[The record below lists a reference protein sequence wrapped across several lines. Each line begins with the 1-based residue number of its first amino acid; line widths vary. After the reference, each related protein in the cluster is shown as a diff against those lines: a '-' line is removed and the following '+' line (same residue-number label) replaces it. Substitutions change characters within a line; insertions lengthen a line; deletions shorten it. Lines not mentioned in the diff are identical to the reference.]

1 MPQLKILCLHGSRQ
15 DNVVFSQRIKVL
27 TKKAAGSMQM
37 HFAQAPHELP
47 LLEDQ
52 EVAMRAWWRHPKTM
66 EITDAAE
73 EDGQAERLP
82 GPPVEEASS
91 SRSGGSSQLQGSD
104 WEAQI
109 VADWEGSLRAL
120 EGVWRDSG
128 GFDAI
133 LGFSNGAAATFLLAA
148 HVLAR
153 PADFPGRRLRC
164 AIMAGGYVPQPLDRL
179 LPHSTE
185 ITRTLRRAGED
196 GADSL
201 QLAQPLCLPSLHIFS
216 PQDGLVSAEQS
227 KQLAAQFDASRS
239 QKMEH
244 ELGHCVPQKA
254 NHVNIIL
261 DFLSWFEPPP
271 DEATLGQLPE
281 DSMDQPVSMTAAE
294 TTAFTGLE
302 DGNDGGGQSLQGG
315 AQHQEELQ
323 PPAEATGDDG
333 PIDAPEAV
341 QGAIPTPEQ
350 QEEIEALQAIFE
362 GCFSVIPSSPTVR
375 IRVRLRDPLMS
386 SEPELEDAEGSAEA
400 IAKANPSALFSLDCT
415 LPEGYPSQGQLPDIL
430 ISGPVL
436 SPDLTSSLLSHL
448 KAIAQENVA
457 YMSMGCIYQVV
468 EAAKE
473 WLDTNLPPDFSQSY
487 ASRNLSSNQQHKEL
501 DTGCEAES
509 KTPPWWENEEADAN
523 LVTQAIAEAS
533 ASRNWLLPG
542 AARKHQNAGTGDTS
556 AATADAAGGMHVAE
570 AADSMQHGRW
580 DYVVGLV
587 GKPSAGKSSFFNA
600 VTQPMDEDE
609 GARVAAFPFTTI
621 DPQTGRGFAVVP
633 DPVALLGPETASQSK
648 PLHGY
653 APAFD
658 LGRANPELNNTQ
670 PLQQWCSAAVGE
682 RVAEVAWRRVP
693 IAVKDVAGLV
703 PGAYQGRGRGNAFL
717 NDLCEASVL
726 VHVVDASGCTDKE
739 GRAVVGCSPEGG
751 RGAEGGSIEEG
762 GDPLADIGWVREE
775 IHRWV
780 FNNVRTKWGS
790 VRRRPSKLCDLFSGY
805 HAPQALVY
813 EVLEHVGLSVHKLLL
828 NNGVGAIDTLCAW
841 GEADLHKLVA
851 AFLAARFP
859 ILLALNKCDTAS
871 APRHIRR
878 IREALPQEPAVAMS
892 AASERWLAT
901 TARKG
906 QVVYQDAAPSASVA
920 PGCDDASVARQVAE
934 LNRRV
939 LGPFGGTGA
948 LLAVSTAV
956 AMRPPA
962 VVFPVGDLNTCTA
975 LPARTIATGGGLLL
989 GGEDAKA
996 RAAEGPTVLRDAVLM
1011 KPGSTPA
1018 DLFSVLVRPP
1028 WQLLEGEFVRAEAR
1042 VLQCGSSG
1050 HQGTHGKPSSASRTV
1065 LKKDDTLGFSNCVVR
1080 IMVNK
1085 KGTWQKH

>member
-1 MPQLKILCLHGSRQ
+1 
-15 DNVVFSQRIKVL
+15 V
-27 TKKAAGSMQM
+27 
-37 HFAQAPHELP
+37 
-47 LLEDQ
+47 
-52 EVAMRAWWRHPKTM
+52 
-66 EITDAAE
+66 
-73 EDGQAERLP
+73 
-82 GPPVEEASS
+82 
-91 SRSGGSSQLQGSD
+91 
-104 WEAQI
+104 
-109 VADWEGSLRAL
+109 
-120 EGVWRDSG
+120 
-128 GFDAI
+128 
-133 LGFSNGAAATFLLAA
+133 
-148 HVLAR
+148 
-153 PADFPGRRLRC
+153 
-164 AIMAGGYVPQPLDRL
+164 RL
-179 LPHSTE
+179 LKGGLDTPSNPHPVFPP
-185 ITRTLRRAGED
+185 ILF
-196 GADSL
+196 
-201 QLAQPLCLPSLHIFS
+201 QF
-216 PQDGLVSAEQS
+216 VS
-227 KQLAAQFDASRS
+227 R
-239 QKMEH
+239 
-244 ELGHCVPQKA
+244 
-254 NHVNIIL
+254 
-261 DFLSWFEPPP
+261 
-271 DEATLGQLPE
+271 
-281 DSMDQPVSMTAAE
+281 
-294 TTAFTGLE
+294 
-302 DGNDGGGQSLQGG
+302 
-315 AQHQEELQ
+315 
-323 PPAEATGDDG
+323 
-333 PIDAPEAV
+333 PIW
-341 QGAIPTPEQ
+341 PTPP
-350 QEEIEALQAIFE
+350 I
-362 GCFSVIPSSPTVR
+362 G
-375 IRVRLRDPLMS
+375 PL
-386 SEPELEDAEGSAEA
+386 P
-400 IAKANPSALFSLDCT
+400 F
-415 LPEGYPSQGQLPDIL
+415 
-430 ISGPVL
+430 
-436 SPDLTSSLLSHL
+436 
-448 KAIAQENVA
+448 
-457 YMSMGCIYQVV
+457 QVV
-468 EAAKE
+468 EVAKE
-473 WLDTNLPPDFSQSY
+473 WLDTHLPPDFSRSY
-487 ASRNLSSNQQHKEL
+487 ASRNLSSHQQHSQPG
-501 DTGCEAES
+501 TGREEES
-509 KTPPWWENEEADAN
+509 KVPPWWENEEADAK

-542 AARKHQNAGTGDTS
+542 ATNAHQNAGTGGVS
-556 AATADAAGGMHVAE
+556 PAAATAANSVGGMHVAE

-600 VTQPMDEDE
+600 VIQPMDEDE

-633 DPVALLGPETASQSK
+633 DPVALLGPEVASQSK
-648 PLHGY
+648 PLHGC
-653 APAFD
+653 ALAFN

-670 PLQQWCSAAVGE
+670 PLQHWCSAAMGD
-682 RVAEVAWRRVP
+682 RVADVAWRRVP

-726 VHVVDASGCTDKE
+726 VHVVDSSGCTDKE
-739 GRAVVGCSPEGG
+739 GRAVQLPCFCAAAAAAAAAAVANVVTQKKRGKQGAQNACG
-751 RGAEGGSIEEG
+751 RQGAEGGPIEEG

-813 EVLEHVGLSVHKLLL
+813 EVLEHVGLSVNKLLL

-841 GEADLHKLVA
+841 GEADLHRLVA

-859 ILLALNKCDTAS
+859 VLLALNK
-871 APRHIRR
+871 
-878 IREALPQEPAVAMS
+878 
-892 AASERWLAT
+892 
-901 TARKG
+901 
-906 QVVYQDAAPSASVA
+906 DAAPSASVA

-1042 VLQCGSSG
+1042 VLQRSIEAEATEIGNPCGSSG

-1065 LKKDDTLGFSNCVVR
+1065 LKKDDTLGYSNCVVR